1 MKSNTQRSVAP
12 YRFVV
17 VGLGGYGLVHID
29 AIRWLAARG
38 LATLSGVVALE
49 LDRAAHPEMTASL
62 IREGV
67 QLFDSVDHFLA
78 SGFSAD
84 ILTIPVGIHM
94 HVPLSV
100 AAMRAGLNVYC
111 EKPAAA
117 TVQEVDEMIAA
128 QRNTG
133 RTVAVGFQHIY
144 SHSIKQLKARIADGR
159 LGAVR
164 RATLYCGWPRSKQY
178 YTRNEWAGKLSVGP
192 HWILDSPANN
202 AHAHYLMNVL
212 YLCGAGP
219 ALAALPRKVRAELYR
234 ANPIEC
240 PDTVQLKIELH
251 DGAQIHCFL
260 THANSVPTGPSVRL
274 ECERGK
280 IYWETDSGKTFIR
293 YQNGKTEDFDNFV
306 HQKWRFDGFADLVIA
321 LREGREP
328 LCTPAL
334 ARAQTLAIN
343 LMHESCPTV
352 SQIPDEYVQVVED
365 WEMFP
370 PNTRGMFHRVR
381 NLDEYMRIAIEEDA
395 FLSDLGVVWATGEQS
410 QWFSA
415 GEYRSYRASP
425 GALPL
430 R

>member
-1 MKSNTQRSVAP
+1 MNANIRSPVAA

-38 LATLSGVVALE
+38 LATLAGVVALE
-49 LDRAAHPEMTASL
+49 LDREARPEMTASL
-62 IREGV
+62 VRDGV
-67 QLFDSVDHFLA
+67 RLFDSVDQFLA

-94 HVPLSV
+94 HAPLSV
-100 AAMRAGLNVYC
+100 AAMRAGFNVYC

-117 TVQEVDEMIAA
+117 TVQEVDGMIAA

-144 SHSIKQLKARIADGR
+144 SHSIKELKARILDGR

-164 RATLYCGWPRSKQY
+164 GASLICGWPRSKQY
-178 YTRNEWAGKLSVGP
+178 YTRNEWAGKLRVGP
-192 HWILDSPANN
+192 NWILDSPANN

-212 YLCGAGP
+212 YLCGSGP
-219 ALAALPRKVRAELYR
+219 GIASLPRKVRAELYR
-234 ANPIEC
+234 ANPIDC
-240 PDTVQLKIELH
+240 PDTVQLKIELE
-251 DGAQIHCFL
+251 DGARVHCFL
-260 THANSVPTGPSVRL
+260 THANAAPAGPSVRL

-280 IYWETDSGKTFIR
+280 VYWETDNGKTIIR
-293 YQNGKTEDFDNFV
+293 YKDGKTEDFDNLT
-306 HQKWRFDGFADLVIA
+306 HAKWRFDGFTDLVLS

-352 SQIPDEYVQVVED
+352 SQIPDEHMQVVED

-395 FLSDLGVVWATGEQS
+395 FASNLGVVWATGQQS
-410 QWFSA
+410 RWFSA
-415 GEYRSYRASP
+415 GDYRSYPASP
-425 GALPL
+425 GALRL
-430 R
+430 

>member
-1 MKSNTQRSVAP
+1 MNASTLSSVAP
-12 YRFVV
+12 HRFVV

-29 AIRWLAARG
+29 AIRWLAAQR
-38 LATLSGVVALE
+38 LATLAGVVALE
-49 LDRAAHPEMTASL
+49 LDRTAQPEMTASL
-62 IREGV
+62 AREGV

-84 ILTIPVGIHM
+84 ILTIPIGIHM
-94 HVPLSV
+94 HVPLSI
-100 AAMRAGLNVYC
+100 AAMRAGLHIYC

-117 TVQEVDEMIAA
+117 TVQEVDEMIAV
-128 QRNTG
+128 QRSTG
-133 RTVAVGFQHIY
+133 RTAAVGFQHIH
-144 SHSIKQLKARIADGR
+144 SHSIKELKARIVDGR

-164 RATLYCGWPRSKQY
+164 RASLFCGWPRSRQY
-178 YTRNEWAGKLSVGP
+178 YARNEWAGKLRVGP
-192 HWILDSPANN
+192 DWILDSPANN
-202 AHAHYLMNVL
+202 AHAHYLMNLL
-212 YLCGAGP
+212 YLCEADP
-219 ALAALPRKVRAELYR
+219 KRAAIPRKVRAELYR

-240 PDTVQLKIELH
+240 PDTVQIKIELE
-251 DGAQIHCFL
+251 DGARIHCFL
-260 THANSVPTGPSVRL
+260 THANATPAGPSARL

-280 IYWETDSGKTFIR
+280 VYWETDNGKTIIR
-293 YQNGKTEDFDNFV
+293 YRDGTTEDFDNLT
-306 HQKWRFDGFADLVIA
+306 HQKWRFDGFTDLVTA

-352 SQIPDEYVQVVED
+352 SQIPDDYVQVVED

-370 PNTRGMFHRVR
+370 PNTRGTFHRVR

-395 FLSDLGVVWATGEQS
+395 FASDLGVVWAAGGHS

-415 GEYRSYRASP
+415 RDYRSFPASQ
-425 GALPL
+425 GALS